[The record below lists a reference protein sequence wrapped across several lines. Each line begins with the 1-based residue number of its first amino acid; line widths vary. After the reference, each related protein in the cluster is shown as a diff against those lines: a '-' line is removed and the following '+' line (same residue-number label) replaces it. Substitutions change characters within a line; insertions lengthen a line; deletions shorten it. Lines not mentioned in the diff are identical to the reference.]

1 MGNKGEKIMGTFVK
15 KKALNPEQYRRSNKT
30 MCFIL
35 CVCYIMYALV
45 EVSNSTQAGFSFGQY
60 VRFGIYFGA
69 FCITILAYKLMPTLK
84 KCMLIFAFMYLFG
97 YTVMVL
103 CNGVIVMVLVFP
115 ALLGFMLYLNTV
127 LVGAGCLAS
136 IMICIVKIMQVSQT
150 GDAQLVTYAQ
160 LVLISFLIAT
170 YGSYRC
176 LSLLVDFT
184 REDQEVILQDT
195 NRRKE
200 VAIKVSEIVE
210 HLDKDF
216 GTIVDGI
223 GIIGREMDAADQ
235 VMNEISENSENTA
248 NAVNRQVEM
257 TGQIQNRLVVTNNLT
272 NQAGKTSNELQNVIT
287 EGKRTANHLQEQS
300 NLVNEN
306 IDRIYDTMEKLVSN
320 VQKVSGI
327 TDSILNIS
335 SQTNLLA
342 LNASVEA
349 ARAGEAGKGFKVV
362 ANEIRSLAEETRL
375 STEQITAIIEELEKV
390 TKETQT
396 GVENSTALVH
406 EQGKKVEEVTRAF
419 TQVETGMDTLQRD
432 MLSMTKE
439 VESVLGANQEIVDS
453 VEILSASSEEVS
465 NSAISTK
472 QTITATVNTL
482 KNFSLR
488 VEDAS
493 KQLEILKETAKV

>member
-1 MGNKGEKIMGTFVK
+1 MGTFVK

-45 EVSNSTQAGFSFGQY
+45 EVSSSTQAGFGFGQY

-84 KCMLIFAFMYLFG
+84 KCMLIYAFMYLFS

-115 ALLGFMLYLNTV
+115 AILGFMLYLNTV
-127 LVGAGCLAS
+127 LVGAGCFAS
-136 IMICIVKIMQVSQT
+136 IIICIAKIIQVSQT
-150 GDAQLVTYAQ
+150 GDAQMMGYAQ
-160 LVLISFLIAT
+160 LILIAFLMAT

-176 LSLLVDFT
+176 LALLVDFT

-210 HLDKDF
+210 HLHTDF
-216 GTIVDGI
+216 VTIVDGI
-223 GIIGREMDAADQ
+223 GTIHQEMDDADK
-235 VMNEISENSENTA
+235 VMNEISETSENTA
-248 NAVNRQVEM
+248 NAVNRQVAM
-257 TGQIQNRLVVTNNLT
+257 TGQIQNRLVITNDLT
-272 NQAGKTSNELQNVIT
+272 NQAGKTSNELQDVIS
-287 EGKRTANHLQEQS
+287 EGKITANDLQQQS
-300 NLVNEN
+300 KLVNQN
-306 IDRIYDTMEKLVSN
+306 IDKISETMEKLVN
-320 VQKVSGI
+320 HVQKVSGI

-362 ANEIRSLAEETRL
+362 ANEIRNLAEETRV
-375 STEQITAIIEELEKV
+375 STEQITAIIEELSEV

-396 GVENSTALVH
+396 GIENSTALIH
-406 EQGKKVEEVTRAF
+406 QQGKKVEEVTSAF
-419 TQVETGMDTLQRD
+419 TKVEKGMDILQKD
-432 MLSMTKE
+432 MASMSSE
-439 VESVLGANQEIVDS
+439 VESVLAANQEIVDS

-465 NSAISTK
+465 SSAISTK

-488 VEDAS
+488 VDDAS
-493 KQLEILKETAKV
+493 KQLEILKEAAKV